1 MTDQPRA
8 NSLDRN
14 KWQLRSRLL
23 QQLAQMAKEAKP
35 VNMVGTAE
43 EWLHRLNAVIPEVGT
58 GCPRWTVR
66 PGTGTQVLM
75 LSHLGSPRRA
85 SRMC

>member
-14 KWQLRSRLL
+14 KWQLRSQLL

-35 VNMVGTAE
+35 VNMVGTAK

-58 GCPRWTVR
+58 GYTGWTGRPR
-66 PGTGTQVLM
+66 TGPQVLM
-75 LSHLGSPRRA
+75 LSHLGSHRRA
-85 SRMC
+85 SQMC